1 MNSSS
6 SAVKLIA
13 LFHPF
18 SVVSSISLSPNCHP
32 SECFFLSS
40 FFFFFVPARVHFP
53 PLSLISHLYPFL
65 IEICFLSFSF
75 SRSVSNLDL
84 A

>member
-32 SECFFLSS
+32 SECFFSLP
-40 FFFFFVPARVHFP
+40 FFVPARVHFP